1 MAEHPV
7 ACAAWQEDLAGWL
20 VAQLPPEREA
30 RLVEHLAGCAAC
42 REEADSLG
50 GVAAAMLAAAP
61 SELGSGRPVGAGDA
75 PSVIVERAAVLVRRG
90 RRARRMAW
98 AGLLSV
104 VAVLVIA
111 LVASATRVDE
121 TEVEGTEVAFAVAP
135 DGASAS
141 AVIAPDDGAS
151 VVELV
156 ATGLDPDLTY
166 ALWLSPLGATLD
178 DRVPA
183 GTFRPDE
190 RGDVSV
196 VLRCSLPPDR
206 YDRAWA
212 TTPTGAVV
220 LDTRSGPTYRDGD
233 GGVRAR

>member
-1 MAEHPV
+1 MAEHPM
-7 ACAAWQEDLAGWL
+7 ACEAWQEDLAGWL

-30 RLVEHLAGCAAC
+30 RLVEHLADCAAC
-42 REEADSLG
+42 RGEADSLG
-50 GVAAAMLAAAP
+50 GVAAALLAASP
-61 SELGSGRPVGAGDA
+61 SELEPGRPAEAVAA
-75 PSVIVERAAVLVRRG
+75 PTAIVDRAAVVVRRA

-98 AGLLSV
+98 AGLLTLAAS
-104 VAVLVIA
+104 LVIG
-111 LVASATRVDE
+111 LVVSATRDDDAAI
-121 TEVEGTEVAFAVAP
+121 EGTEVAFAVAP

-141 AVIAPDDGAS
+141 AVIAEDDGAS

-156 ATGLDPDLTY
+156 ATGLEPDLTY
-166 ALWLSPLGATLD
+166 ALWLSPPGGTLD

-190 RGDVSV
+190 RGNVSV
-196 VLRCSLPPDR
+196 LLRCSLPPDR

-220 LDTRSGPTYRDGD
+220 LDTRSDPTYRDRG
-233 GGVRAR
+233 